1 MPHSE
6 HDKEPHQSTNQC
18 LEKQLEIRVN
28 QCGDE
33 RLKAHSSYTW
43 KASLK

>member
-6 HDKEPHQSTNQC
+6 HDKEPHQSANQC
-18 LEKQLEIRVN
+18 PEKQLEIRVN
-28 QCGDE
+28 QCRDE